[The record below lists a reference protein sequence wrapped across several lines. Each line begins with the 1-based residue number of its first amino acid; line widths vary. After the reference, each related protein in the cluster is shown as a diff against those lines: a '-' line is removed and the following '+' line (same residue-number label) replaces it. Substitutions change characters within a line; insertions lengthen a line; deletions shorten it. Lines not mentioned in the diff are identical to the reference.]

1 MLLWNAS
8 GATAVLDEQRWQTP
22 DGGLVTFDPAVI
34 ADVTRE
40 VFEGFL
46 ALPKRGLEVGG
57 ILFGRAAGPTPG
69 SIQIDGFEPV
79 PCEHQHGPSYLFS
92 DRDRERVEST
102 VAGLR
107 QRGASIAG
115 WYRSYTGREM
125 ALDEADRDLIRNYF
139 AGQRFVYLQLRP
151 VTIRQCVMD
160 LVFLTGEEYTAP
172 APPYTALAPVE
183 APAPTEPAS
192 FMETIAGGQATSEG
206 YVGAPVIEPV
216 QPDESV
222 CGEPGDQASPP
233 VSQPVAVEVRAQ
245 RGSWLLWCV
254 ALLALAASGVSTY
267 LWWQVSQRLDLTRA
281 AVALPPPA
289 SPATPAAPPAAAAA
303 TPTRAV
309 QPAPAETPAGD
320 SKAAVPAQAI
330 NHVEPH
336 IPDGV
341 RARISGRM
349 EVPLRVSI
357 DRTGRVTRVQAP
369 EQGDSLYQFVSN
381 SAIKAARQIRFQP
394 ARAADGRPVASV
406 QTVAFTVVGAAET
419 QAGLR

>member
-79 PCEHQHGPSYLFS
+79 PCEHQHGPSYVFS
-92 DRDRERVEST
+92 DRDRERVESI

-115 WYRSYTGREM
+115 WYRSYTGRDM
-125 ALDEADRDLIRNYF
+125 ALDDADRDLIREYF
-139 AGQRFVYLQLRP
+139 AGQRFAYLLLRP

-160 LVFLTGEEYTAP
+160 LVYLTGEEYAAAP
-172 APPYTALAPVE
+172 APRHTAFAPVE
-183 APAPTEPAS
+183 APAPIEQAS
-192 FMETIAGGQATSEG
+192 PVEAIAEIEAGEA
-206 YVGAPVIEPV
+206 YVGAPVIEPAAMEEPV
-216 QPDESV
+216 PA
-222 CGEPGDQASPP
+222 EPGRQATPP
-233 VSQPVAVEVRAQ
+233 LSQPMAAEARGQ

-267 LWWQVSQRLDLTRA
+267 LWWQVSQRIDSAPATA
-281 AVALPPPA
+281 AALPPLAP
-289 SPATPAAPPAAAAA
+289 SATPAAPPESPA
-303 TPTRAV
+303 PAV
-309 QPAPAETPAGD
+309 QPPPAEAPASDA
-320 SKAAVPAQAI
+320 KVAVPAQAI
-330 NHVEPH
+330 NQVEPH

-341 RARISGRM
+341 RARISGQM

-381 SAIKAARQIRFQP
+381 SAIKAVRQTRFQP
-394 ARAADGRPVASV
+394 AKGADGKPVASV
-406 QTVAFTVVGAAET
+406 KTVVFTVEGAART